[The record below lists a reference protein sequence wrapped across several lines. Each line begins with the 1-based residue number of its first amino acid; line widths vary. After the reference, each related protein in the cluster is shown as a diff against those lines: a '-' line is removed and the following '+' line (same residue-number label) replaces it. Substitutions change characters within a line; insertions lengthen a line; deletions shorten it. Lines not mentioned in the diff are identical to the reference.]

1 MVMKYLLMTVPARC
15 KKCGG
20 PVFSMGFLSES
31 GLCIGC
37 ARMEA
42 ARKMSLTLD

>member
-1 MVMKYLLMTVPARC
+1 MIMKYVLMIVPARC

-20 PVFSMGFLSES
+20 PVFSVGLLSES
-31 GLCIGC
+31 GLCVGC

-42 ARKMSLTLD
+42 ARKMSLTLE